1 MFRECD
7 AAILNKTDL
16 LPYLDYD
23 SKLAVKY
30 IHQVHPDIP
39 VFKLSAK
46 TKEGLGPWI
55 DWIKGMMNRKKTV

>member
-7 AAILNKTDL
+7 AALLNKTDL

-23 SKLAVKY
+23 KELAVKY

-39 VFKLSAK
+39 VF
-46 TKEGLGPWI
+46 
-55 DWIKGMMNRKKTV
+55 